1 MNTYKEAMEW
11 IHSRLKFGIN
21 LGLDR
26 MEWMME
32 RLGNPEAR
40 LKVIHVGGTNGKGST
55 VTFFRSILNEAGYA
69 VGTFTSPYIEQ
80 FNERISVN
88 GVPISDEDIISLTNI
103 IKPLVEEME
112 ATELGSPTEFEV
124 ITAMAIY
131 YFAEL
136 HPVDLVLLEVGLGGR
151 FDSTNIVHPLLSV
164 ITNIGMDHT
173 RILGDTIEKI
183 AYEKAGIIKADVPV
197 ITAVK
202 QDQAIR
208 VLKEEAKE
216 KGAPIFQ
223 LGIDFS
229 VDQYEART
237 AGECFTFIGK
247 GLRLDQLE
255 LSLLGYHQT
264 ENASL
269 AVAGL
274 LYLKDA
280 NIISFKEQQIRTG
293 LVKAHWPGRMETISK
308 APVVIVDGA
317 HNPEGLEAFSAT
329 IKQRFEGKK
338 VTVVFAALEDKDL
351 ESMLPLLKGLGEE
364 IFFTEF
370 DFPRASSA
378 EKLKKMSGIKEAKAE
393 SDWNVLLKKLLLSLD
408 SDEVLAITGSLY
420 FISEVKAAIVKL
432 LQNNNHVQSMNP
444 NQ

>member
-1 MNTYKEAMEW
+1 MNTYGEAMKW

-21 LGLDR
+21 LGLDC

-32 RLGNPEAR
+32 RLGNPESR

-55 VTFFRSILNEAGYA
+55 VTFFRSILHEAGYE

-88 GVPISDEDIISLTNI
+88 GVPVSDGDIISLANT
-103 IKPLVEEME
+103 IKPLVEELE
-112 ATELGSPTEFEV
+112 LTGLGSPTEFEV
-124 ITAMAIY
+124 ITAMALY

-136 HPVDLVLLEVGLGGR
+136 HPVDLVILEVGLGGR
-151 FDSTNIVHPLLSV
+151 FDSTNIVHPLLTV

-173 RILGDTIEKI
+173 RILGGTIEKI
-183 AYEKAGIIKADVPV
+183 AYEKAGIIKAGVPV
-197 ITAVK
+197 LTAVK

-208 VLKEEAKE
+208 VLIEEAKE

-223 LGIDFS
+223 SGIDFS
-229 VDQYEART
+229 VEQYEPRP

-247 GLRLDQLE
+247 AMKLDQLE

-274 LYLKDA
+274 LYLKEA
-280 NIISFKEQQIRTG
+280 NMISLKEQHIRTG
-293 LVKAHWPGRMETISK
+293 LAKAYWPGRMETISNVP
-308 APVVIVDGA
+308 AVIVDGA
-317 HNPEGLEAFSAT
+317 HNPEGLQAFSAT
-329 IKQRFEGKK
+329 IKQRCKGKK

-351 ESMLPLLKGLGEE
+351 GSMLPLLEGLGED
-364 IFFTEF
+364 IYFTEF
-370 DFPRASSA
+370 DFPRAASA
-378 EKLKKMSGIKEAKAE
+378 ARLKEVSGIKGAKAE
-393 SDWNVLLKKLLLSLD
+393 TDWRLLLKKILRSMD
-408 SDEVLAITGSLY
+408 TNEVLAVTGSLY
-420 FISEVKAAIVKL
+420 FISQVKPVIKQL
-432 LQNNNHVQSMNP
+432 LHKKNEHR